1 MKYLGLIIFS
11 LILFPKNFTKLES
24 RNFFPTP
31 IVKNFHS
38 KEIKELHK
46 SLITGNKTGLPGN
59 IKANLKKYGLL
70 HLLTPSGLH
79 LTSIIFL
86 FSFSKYLE
94 IFVLVTLF
102 CILNFYFNAYDSMT
116 RVIIFR
122 LFYKALKIY
131 SPKGNL
137 LLLSFFSTIIISFL
151 MGHYTNN
158 PLSFLYSFVFWG
170 TILTFRK
177 NPILLIILLHIVQ
190 ILMASIT
197 QTQIHPLAII
207 INPILTLSVTT
218 LYPLIFILSFIPS
231 EPISEFIFEILL
243 FLIKNLNYLDNLPV
257 YELSI
262 TTIIFAMILMIKK
275 HLSWSVLILCLNI
288 NSTQKFK
295 IMKIPKIF
303 VSIPPIEEILY
314 QKKNK
319 LHFIDRVCEPFPFSI
334 KCKKMPSHL
343 GGPKI

>member
-11 LILFPKNFTKLES
+11 LILFPKSFTKPES
-24 RNFFPTP
+24 RSFFPTP
-31 IVKNFHS
+31 VVKNFHS
-38 KEIKELHK
+38 KETKELHK
-46 SLITGNKTGLPGN
+46 SLITGNKTALPQD
-59 IKANLKKYGLL
+59 IKMNLKKYGLL

-79 LTSIIFL
+79 LTSLIFL
-86 FSFSKYLE
+86 FSFSRYLE
-94 IFVLVTLF
+94 VFVLVTLF

-122 LFYKALKIY
+122 LFYKALKIF

-137 LLLSFFSTIIISFL
+137 IFLSFFSTIVISFL

-158 PLSFLYSFVFWG
+158 PLSFLYSFIFWG

-177 NPILLIILLHIVQ
+177 NPILLVILLHIVQ
-190 ILMASIT
+190 ILIASIT
-197 QTQIHPLAII
+197 QTQIHPLAIV
-207 INPILTLSVTT
+207 INPILTIVVTS

-231 EPISEFIFEILL
+231 EPISEVLFEILL
-243 FLIKNLNYLDNLPV
+243 FLIKSLSHFDNLPV

-275 HLSWSVLILCLNI
+275 HLSWSVLVLCLNI

-295 IMKIPKIF
+295 ILKKPKII
-303 VSIPPIEEILY
+303 VSTPPIEEILY

-319 LHFIDRVCEPFPFSI
+319 LHFIDRVCEPLPFSI
-334 KCKKMPSHL
+334 KCKKKPSHL